1 VQRIVFFLLTVSRTA
16 TCSLYFRLLLPSR
29 SFYPR
34 PFRLLLALRG
44 HVLEMQ
50 VGPNLFDLFCD
61 FLIVLIDFF
70 MDYLMLPIEGLHF
83 PFVMEFINAT
93 VIFEVFVNFLGITI
107 ADLLDLSQMP
117 QIHLVTHLGKDYVG

>member
-1 VQRIVFFLLTVSRTA
+1 MQRIVLFLLTVSRTA
-16 TCSLYFRLLLPSR
+16 PCTLYFRFFLPSCG
-29 SFYPR
+29 FHPR
-34 PFRLLLALRG
+34 PFRFLLALRG

-70 MDYLMLPIEGLHF
+70 MYYLMLPIESLRF
-83 PFVMEFINAT
+83 SFVMEFINAT

-107 ADLLDLSQMP
+107 ADLLNLPQMP
-117 QIHLVTHLGKDYVG
+117 QVHLVTHLGKDYVG

>member
-1 VQRIVFFLLTVSRTA
+1 
-16 TCSLYFRLLLPSR
+16 
-29 SFYPR
+29 
-34 PFRLLLALRG
+34 
-44 HVLEMQ
+44 VLEMQ

-117 QIHLVTHLGKDYVG
+117 QIHLVTDLGKDYVG